1 MKRDSDEMKF
11 KKGGFLQTTL
21 YNGQEIHTEDI
32 QDIIGTPPSALLR
45 WGITWVFVVVVA
57 IVALSA
63 FVRYP
68 EIVRTNIR
76 INAANAPKTVIS
88 KVSGNLVAV
97 LVNET
102 DSVNAD
108 QPLAWMESTADHKQ
122 VLDLLAQLHSLRDA
136 QQESGAFAELSV
148 NAPTNLQLGELQN
161 SYQSFYQSY
170 LNYQAATGSGIYLKR
185 REYILQDIQNV
196 REQRTQLEYQR
207 KLQEREYA
215 LAEGEFK
222 RYEELAERKV
232 ISPAEFQQ
240 QRAALL
246 AKQHPLQQT
255 QSTML
260 ASEATLTA
268 KMKELADLDN
278 QIGEEKSKFIQ
289 ALNSFISESEQWKNR
304 YVLTSP
310 QSGTVV
316 YAGIIQ
322 QNQHIDAGQ
331 EVFYVN
337 PGSTDFFGE
346 LNVPQYNMGKVHVG
360 QEVLV
365 KLNSYPFEEFGV
377 LKGEIGQINKVP
389 HQDSIFL
396 SRVDLLTMSGNQR
409 IQLTTGLT
417 GSAEIITEDASLL
430 QRLSRNIKLLLGNK

>member
-1 MKRDSDEMKF
+1 MKRYSDEMKF
-11 KKGGFLQTTL
+11 KTGGFRQTGL

-32 QDIIGTPPSALLR
+32 QDIIGTPPSAILR
-45 WGITWVFVVVVA
+45 WGITWVFVIVLA
-57 IVALSA
+57 IVALAA
-63 FVRYP
+63 FIRYP

-76 INAANAPKTVIS
+76 INAANAPKGVFS
-88 KVSGNLVAV
+88 KVSGNIVAV
-97 LVNET
+97 LVNEA
-102 DSVNAD
+102 DSVEAG
-108 QPLAWMESTADHKQ
+108 QQLAWMESTANHQQ
-122 VLDLLAQLHSLRDA
+122 VLDLLAQLHIFRME
-136 QQESGAFAELSV
+136 QQGNRAITELFV
-148 NAPTNLQLGELQN
+148 NAPINLQLGELQN
-161 SYQSFYQSY
+161 GYQSFYQSY
-170 LNYQAATGSGIYLKR
+170 LNYQAATGNGIYLKR
-185 REYILQDIQNV
+185 RDYILQDIQNV
-196 REQRTQLEYQR
+196 REQRSQLENQR

-215 LAEGEFK
+215 LAEVEFK
-222 RYEELAERKV
+222 RYEELADRKV

-240 QRAALL
+240 QQAALL

-260 ASEATLTA
+260 ANESTLTA

-289 ALNSFISESEQWKNR
+289 ALNSFISESEQWKNL
-304 YVLTSP
+304 YVLTAP
-310 QSGTVV
+310 QSGKVV

-322 QNQHIDAGQ
+322 QNQHIDVGQ

-346 LNVPQYNMGKVHVG
+346 LNVPQYNMGKVKVG

-377 LKGEIGQINKVP
+377 LRGEIGQINKVP
-389 HQDSIFL
+389 YRDSIFL
-396 SRVDLLTMSGNQR
+396 SRVDLSPLSGTQP

-417 GSAEIITEDASLL
+417 GLAEIITEDASLL
-430 QRLSRNIKLLLGNK
+430 QRFFRNIKLMLENK